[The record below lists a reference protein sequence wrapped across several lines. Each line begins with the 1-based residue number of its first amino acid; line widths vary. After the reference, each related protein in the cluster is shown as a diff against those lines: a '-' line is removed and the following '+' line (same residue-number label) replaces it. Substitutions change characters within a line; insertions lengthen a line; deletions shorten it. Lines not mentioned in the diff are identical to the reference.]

1 MATTS
6 MSASGRPAMIRKTAR
21 PIRPNPLIAT
31 FTPIS
36 RLLDE
41 IGGEAFDD
49 FNHPRGIAP
58 TVVEP
63 GDGLD
68 YGAVDHHRSQRIEDP
83 RVGGDP
89 HVRRHDGDADALKE
103 VAAAGRGGFLDG
115 LVD

>member
-1 MATTS
+1 MATMS

-41 IGGEAFDD
+41 IRGEAFDD

-58 TVVEP
+58 AAAEP

-68 YGAVDHHRSQRIEDP
+68 HGAVDHHRPQRSEDP
-83 RVGGDP
+83 RVGGAP
-89 HVRRHDGDADALKE
+89 HARRHDGVADVLND
-103 VAAAGRGGFLDG
+103 V
-115 LVD
+115 